1 MEIRHQNISRRP
13 KNTRTLSGS
22 ENGISR
28 LLSAAVVNRRFQDT
42 LLTDPER
49 ALAQGYLGER
59 FELDP
64 EEKALILGIRAE
76 SLADFARQL
85 RSRRYPI
92 PIRPMP
98 PKARAPPPYRWTPH
112 RRSPVHQSRP
122 T

>member
-1 MEIRHQNISRRP
+1 M
-13 KNTRTLSGS
+13 SGS

-85 RSRRYPI
+85 RSRQALQAI
-92 PIRPMP
+92 NGCG
-98 PKARAPPPYRWTPH
+98 AW
-112 RRSPVHQSRP
+112 VP
-122 T
+122 TRKTALVLDKQ